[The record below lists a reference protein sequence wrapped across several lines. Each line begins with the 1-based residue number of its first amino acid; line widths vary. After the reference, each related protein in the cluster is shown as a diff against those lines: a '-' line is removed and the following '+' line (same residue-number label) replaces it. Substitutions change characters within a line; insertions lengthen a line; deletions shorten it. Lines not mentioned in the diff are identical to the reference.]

1 MKERDIR
8 RGNHLGMELKQ
19 IKYLEDS
26 VWGNEMGNWKW
37 SEPLEHYQELLE
49 KFPNEV
55 ITVSR
60 NEKLNL
66 VEGSQDRIVGL
77 AIIAPLNESKFASVE
92 EMIQKERDL
101 DSFNY
106 WTEDKTDL
114 FNFYIVMVDKTYRNT
129 TVIKELMSKVGKYFY
144 GHLKESRVYATGVT
158 EDGHKLLSK
167 YGCVIAEKEENR
179 KVYKLDVNKLVK
191 GYYEAV

>member
-8 RGNHLGMELKQ
+8 RGNYMGVELKQ

-26 VWGNEMGNWKW
+26 VWGMEMGNWKW
-37 SEPLEHYQELLE
+37 SEPLEHYQELFE

-60 NEKLNL
+60 NEKLSL
-66 VEGSQDRIVGL
+66 VKRSQDRIVGL
-77 AIIAPLNESKFASVE
+77 AIIAPLNENKFASVE

-106 WTEDKTDL
+106 WTEDKTNL
-114 FNFYIVMVDKTYRNT
+114 FNFYIVMIDKEYRNT
-129 TVIKELMSKVGKYFY
+129 DVIKELMSKVSKYFN
-144 GHLKESRVYATGVT
+144 GQPKDSQVYATGVT
-158 EDGHKLLSK
+158 EDGHKLLSR

-179 KVYKLDVNKLVK
+179 KVYKLSMNKLITD
-191 GYYEAV
+191 